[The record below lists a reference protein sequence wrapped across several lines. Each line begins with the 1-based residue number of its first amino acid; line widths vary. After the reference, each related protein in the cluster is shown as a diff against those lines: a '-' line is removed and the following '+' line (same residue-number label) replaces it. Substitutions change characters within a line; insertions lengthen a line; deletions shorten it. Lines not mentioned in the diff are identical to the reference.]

1 MEVSLWGEVTQSVMQ
16 VRGEKKTLEDSG
28 ETESNNSSF
37 HDKFLR
43 EVEAANRRGQLLV
56 YLQPFN

>member
-16 VRGEKKTLEDSG
+16 VRGEKKTLEDCG
-28 ETESNNSSF
+28 ENNSSF

-43 EVEAANRRGQLLV
+43 EVEAANRRGQLLF

>member
-16 VRGEKKTLEDSG
+16 VRGEKKTLEDCG
-28 ETESNNSSF
+28 ENNLSF